1 MEVSRKGKGCRFYT
15 VIALFGITQLG
26 TGSLIR
32 NLFVI
37 KVLCNY
43 FLVAIFILRNN
54 TL

>member
-32 NLFVI
+32 HQGLVQLF
-37 KVLCNY
+37 LGRY
-43 FLVAIFILRNN
+43 FHSS
-54 TL
+54 